1 MLYKPIAI
9 EKLKKDYLALTR
21 MQLDIDKNGG
31 PEKNGALFE
40 EYLRL
45 REKILKRFGLPEIED
60 FAKLFRVDAE
70 PTQLE
75 IKERVKE
82 LHRVATDYRLST
94 AKPEHQILKDAQ
106 ENKENPFNVLPE
118 LGIETHSYTIFIY
131 NYILLLQRDTI
142 ENILAELKKANK
154 YKILNAL
161 GNLEQ
166 GNVKEPEKLIQ
177 KLKQDGIKYLDE
189 FIKTSPNRVTK

>member
-1 MLYKPIAI
+1 M
-9 EKLKKDYLALTR
+9 
-21 MQLDIDKNGG
+21 
-31 PEKNGALFE
+31 
-40 EYLRL
+40 
-45 REKILKRFGLPEIED
+45 
-60 FAKLFRVDAE
+60 
-70 PTQLE
+70 
-75 IKERVKE
+75 
-82 LHRVATDYRLST
+82 
-94 AKPEHQILKDAQ
+94 KDAQ

-118 LGIETHSYTIFIY
+118 LGIETHSYTMFIY
-131 NYILLLQRDTI
+131 NYILLFQRDTI

-189 FIKTSPNRVTK
+189 FLKTSFNKVTK